1 MKKLCFYFQVH
12 QPFRLKDYGFF
23 NIGVDDQY
31 FDEKINNEIM
41 RKVANKCYLPMNQ
54 LLLEQIEAH
63 NGNFK
68 VAFSISGVCIEQF
81 ELYAEDVLDS
91 FKRLA
96 ATGCVEFIAETYGH
110 SLSALKSP
118 EEFKKQVALQTAK
131 IKEHFGQTPTTFR
144 NTELIYNNQIGSM
157 VYDMGYR
164 TMITEGA
171 DHVMDWRSPNFVY
184 SHCQHPDMKLLLK
197 NYKLSDDI
205 AFRFSERSWESW
217 PLHAETFANWVNST
231 AWNQEIINL
240 FMDYETFGEHQW
252 EESGIFEFMREL
264 PNQII
269 NHSQFD
275 FVTPKEAAEQLN
287 PVSSIDIHNTISWA
301 DAERDLTAWLG
312 NPIQDDAFD
321 ALYTLEQLVN
331 KCDDDKIKDD
341 WVKLQTSDHFYY
353 MCTKFWSDG
362 DVHKYFSHYDSP
374 YDAFRNYMNVLT
386 DFEERVKAAAGYKA
400 DDTVVHKGIIEN
412 FKNYLPQGV
421 VLKED

>member
-12 QPFRLKDYGFF
+12 QPFRLKDYRFF
-23 NIGVDDQY
+23 DISNDDQY
-31 FDEKINNEIM
+31 FDEKINHDIM
-41 RKVANKCYLPMNQ
+41 RKVANKCYLPMNH
-54 LLLEQIEAH
+54 LLLEQIQAH

-81 ELYAEDVLDS
+81 ELYAQDVLDS

-118 EEFKKQVALQTAK
+118 EEFKAQVAKQTAK
-131 IKEHFGQTPTTFR
+131 IKEHFGQVPTTFR
-144 NTELIYNNQIGSM
+144 NTELIYNNHIGSL
-157 VYDMGYR
+157 VHEMGYR

-171 DHVMDWRSPNFVY
+171 DHVMNWRSPNFVY

-217 PLHAETFANWVNST
+217 PLHAETFANWVNET
-231 AWNQEIINL
+231 PWNQEVINL

-275 FVTPKEAAEQLN
+275 FVTPKEAAEQLQ
-287 PVSSIDIHNTISWA
+287 PVSGIDIHNTISWA

-321 ALYTLEQLVN
+321 SLYELEELV
-331 KCDDDKIKDD
+331 KQIDDPKIKED

-374 YDAFRNYMNVLT
+374 YDAFLNYMNVLT
-386 DFEERVKAAAGYKA
+386 DFEERVKKAAGYEPEERE
-400 DDTVVHKGIIEN
+400 VHPGIIEN
-412 FKNYLPQGV
+412 FKNFLPEGV
-421 VLKED
+421 TLD

>member
-12 QPFRLKDYGFF
+12 QPFRLKDYRFF
-23 NIGVDDQY
+23 DISCDDDY
-31 FDEKINNEIM
+31 FDKKLNHEIM
-41 RKVANKCYLPMNQ
+41 RKVADKCYLPMNQ
-54 LLLEQIEAH
+54 LLLEQIQAH

-68 VAFSISGVCIEQF
+68 VSFSISGICIEQF
-81 ELYAEDVLDS
+81 ELYAQDVLDS

-96 ATGCVEFIAETYGH
+96 DTGCVEFIAETYGH

-118 EEFKKQVALQTAK
+118 EEFKAQVAKQTAK
-131 IKEHFGQTPTTFR
+131 VKEHFGQIPTTFR
-144 NTELIYNNQIGSM
+144 NTELIYNNQIGSL
-157 VYDMGYR
+157 VHEMGYK

-171 DHVMDWRSPNFVY
+171 DHIMDWRSPNFIY
-184 SHCQHPDMKLLLK
+184 SHCQHPDLKLLLK

-205 AFRFSERSWESW
+205 AFRFSEQSWESW
-217 PLHAETFANWVNST
+217 PLHAETFGQWVNST

-252 EESGIFEFMREL
+252 AESGIFEFMREL

-275 FVTPKEAAEQLN
+275 FVTPSEAAAQLN
-287 PVSSIDIHNTISWA
+287 PVSEIDIHNTISWA

-321 ALYTLEQLVN
+321 SLYELEELVKN
-331 KCDDDKIKDD
+331 VDDKKIKDD

-374 YDAFRNYMNVLT
+374 YAAFINYMNVLT
-386 DFEERVKAAAGYKA
+386 DFEERVKKAAGYTPEEIKI
-400 DDTVVHKGIIEN
+400 DQGIIEN
-412 FKNYLPQGV
+412 FK
-421 VLKED
+421 K

>member
-12 QPFRLKDYGFF
+12 QPFRLKDYRFF
-23 NIGVDDQY
+23 DISCDDDY
-31 FDEKINNEIM
+31 FDKKLNHEIM
-41 RKVANKCYLPMNQ
+41 RKVADKCYLPMNQ
-54 LLLEQIEAH
+54 LLLEQIQAH

-68 VAFSISGVCIEQF
+68 VSFSISGICIEQF
-81 ELYAEDVLDS
+81 ELYAQDVLDS

-96 ATGCVEFIAETYGH
+96 DTGCVEFIAETYGH

-118 EEFKKQVALQTAK
+118 EEFKAQVAKQTAK
-131 IKEHFGQTPTTFR
+131 VKEHFGQIPTTFR
-144 NTELIYNNQIGSM
+144 NTELIYNNQIGSL
-157 VYDMGYR
+157 VHEMGYK

-171 DHVMDWRSPNFVY
+171 DHIMDWRSPNFIY
-184 SHCQHPDMKLLLK
+184 SHCQHPDLKLLLK

-217 PLHAETFANWVNST
+217 PLHAETFGQWVNST

-252 EESGIFEFMREL
+252 AESGIFEFMREL

-275 FVTPKEAAEQLN
+275 FVTPSEAAAQLN
-287 PVSSIDIHNTISWA
+287 PVSEIDIHNTISWA

-321 ALYTLEQLVN
+321 SLYELEELVKN
-331 KCDDDKIKDD
+331 VDDKKIKDD

-374 YDAFRNYMNVLT
+374 YAAFINYMNVLT
-386 DFEERVKAAAGYKA
+386 DFEERVKKAAGYTPEEIKI
-400 DDTVVHKGIIEN
+400 DQGIIEN
-412 FKNYLPQGV
+412 FKKYLPAFSS
-421 VLKED
+421 

>member
-12 QPFRLKDYGFF
+12 QPFRLKDYRFF
-23 NIGVDDQY
+23 DISCDDDY
-31 FDEKINNEIM
+31 FDKKLNHEIM
-41 RKVANKCYLPMNQ
+41 RKVADKCYLPMNQ
-54 LLLEQIEAH
+54 LLLEQIQAH

-68 VAFSISGVCIEQF
+68 VSFSISGICIEQF
-81 ELYAEDVLDS
+81 ELYAQDVLDS

-96 ATGCVEFIAETYGH
+96 DTGCVEFIAETYGH

-118 EEFKKQVALQTAK
+118 EEFKAQVAKQTAK
-131 IKEHFGQTPTTFR
+131 VKEHFGQIPTTFR
-144 NTELIYNNQIGSM
+144 NTELIYNNQIGSL
-157 VYDMGYR
+157 VHEMGYK

-171 DHVMDWRSPNFVY
+171 DHIMDWRSPNFIY
-184 SHCQHPDMKLLLK
+184 SHCQHPDLKLLLK

-205 AFRFSERSWESW
+205 AFRFSEQSWESW
-217 PLHAETFANWVNST
+217 PLHAETFGQWVNST

-252 EESGIFEFMREL
+252 AESGIFEFMREL

-275 FVTPKEAAEQLN
+275 FVTPSEAAAQLN
-287 PVSSIDIHNTISWA
+287 PVSEIDIHNTISWA

-321 ALYTLEQLVN
+321 SLYELEELVKN
-331 KCDDDKIKDD
+331 VDDKKIKDD

-374 YDAFRNYMNVLT
+374 YAAFINYMNVLT
-386 DFEERVKAAAGYKA
+386 DFEERVKKAAGYTPEEIKI
-400 DDTVVHKGIIEN
+400 DQGIIEN
-412 FKNYLPQGV
+412 FKKYLPYSV
-421 VLKED
+421 DLK

>member
-12 QPFRLKDYGFF
+12 QPFRLKDYRFF
-23 NIGVDDQY
+23 DISCDDDY
-31 FDEKINNEIM
+31 FDKKLNHEIM
-41 RKVANKCYLPMNQ
+41 RKVADKCYLPMNQ
-54 LLLEQIEAH
+54 LLLEQIQAH

-68 VAFSISGVCIEQF
+68 VSFSISGICIEQF
-81 ELYAEDVLDS
+81 ELYAQDVLDS

-96 ATGCVEFIAETYGH
+96 DTGCVEFIAETYGH

-118 EEFKKQVALQTAK
+118 EEFKAQVAKQTAK
-131 IKEHFGQTPTTFR
+131 VKEHFGQTPTTFR
-144 NTELIYNNQIGSM
+144 NTELIYNNQIGSL
-157 VYDMGYR
+157 VHEMGYK

-171 DHVMDWRSPNFVY
+171 DHIMDWRSPNFIY
-184 SHCQHPDMKLLLK
+184 SHCQHPDLKLLLK

-217 PLHAETFANWVNST
+217 PLHAETFGQWVNST

-252 EESGIFEFMREL
+252 AESGIFEFMREL

-275 FVTPKEAAEQLN
+275 FVTPSEAAAQLN
-287 PVSSIDIHNTISWA
+287 PVSDIDIHNTISWA

-321 ALYTLEQLVN
+321 SLYELEELV
-331 KCDDDKIKDD
+331 KKVDDKKIKDD

-374 YDAFRNYMNVLT
+374 YAAFINYMNVLT
-386 DFEERVKAAAGYKA
+386 DFEERVKKAAGYTPEEIKI
-400 DDTVVHKGIIEN
+400 DQGIIEN
-412 FKNYLPQGV
+412 FKNYLPYSV
-421 VLKED
+421 DLK

>member
-12 QPFRLKDYGFF
+12 QPFRLKDYRFF
-23 NIGVDDQY
+23 DISCDDDY
-31 FDEKINNEIM
+31 FDKKLNHEIM
-41 RKVANKCYLPMNQ
+41 RKVADKCYLPMNQ
-54 LLLEQIEAH
+54 LLLEQIHAH

-68 VAFSISGVCIEQF
+68 VSFSISGICIEQF
-81 ELYAEDVLDS
+81 ELYAQDVLDS

-96 ATGCVEFIAETYGH
+96 DTGCVEFIAETYGH

-118 EEFKKQVALQTAK
+118 EEFKAQVAKQTAK
-131 IKEHFGQTPTTFR
+131 VKEHFGQTPTTFR
-144 NTELIYNNQIGSM
+144 NTELIYNNQIGSL
-157 VYDMGYR
+157 VHEMGYK

-171 DHVMDWRSPNFVY
+171 DHIMDWRSPNFIY
-184 SHCQHPDMKLLLK
+184 SHCQHPDLKLLLK

-217 PLHAETFANWVNST
+217 PLHAETFGQWVNST

-252 EESGIFEFMREL
+252 AESGIFEFMREL

-275 FVTPKEAAEQLN
+275 FVTPSEAAAQLN
-287 PVSSIDIHNTISWA
+287 PVSDIDIHNTISWA

-321 ALYTLEQLVN
+321 SLYELEELV
-331 KCDDDKIKDD
+331 KKVDDQKIKDD

-374 YDAFRNYMNVLT
+374 YAAFINYMNVLT
-386 DFEERVKAAAGYKA
+386 DFEERVKKAAGYTPEEIKINQ
-400 DDTVVHKGIIEN
+400 GIIEN
-412 FKNYLPQGV
+412 FKNYLPYSV
-421 VLKED
+421 DLK

>member
-12 QPFRLKDYGFF
+12 QPFRLKEYGFF
-23 NIGVDDQY
+23 NIGKDDSY
-31 FDEKINNEIM
+31 FDEKLNREIM
-41 RKVANKCYLPMNQ
+41 RKVADKCYLPMNQ

-68 VAFSISGVCIEQF
+68 VSFSISGVCIEQF
-81 ELYAEDVLDS
+81 ELYAQDVLDS

-110 SLSALKSP
+110 SLSALVSP
-118 EEFKKQVALQTAK
+118 EEFKAQVAKQTAK
-131 IKEHFGQTPTTFR
+131 VKEHFGQTPTTFR
-144 NTELIYNNQIGSM
+144 NTELIYNNQIGSL
-157 VYDMGYR
+157 VHEMGYR

-171 DHVMDWRSPNFVY
+171 DHVMDWRSPNFMY
-184 SHCQHPDMKLLLK
+184 AHCQHPDMNLLLK

-217 PLHAETFANWVNST
+217 PLHAETFGKWVNDT

-269 NHSQFD
+269 NHSQFE
-275 FVTPKEAAEQLN
+275 FVTPSEASKQLS
-287 PVSSIDIHNTISWA
+287 PVSGIDIHNTISWA

-312 NPIQDDAFD
+312 NPIQDDAFES
-321 ALYTLEQLVN
+321 LYKLEELV
-331 KCDDDKIKDD
+331 KKVTDPKIKDD
-341 WVKLQTSDHFYY
+341 WIKLQTSDHFYY

-362 DVHKYFSHYDSP
+362 DVHKYFSHYESP
-374 YDAFRNYMNVLT
+374 YDGFLNYMNVLV
-386 DFEERVKAAAGYKA
+386 DFEERVRQNLGIKNA
-400 DDTVVHKGIIEN
+400 DNDVHPGIIEN
-412 FKNYLPQGV
+412 FKRYLPEGV
-421 VLKED
+421 EI

>member
-12 QPFRLKDYGFF
+12 QPFRLKNYRFF
-23 NIGVDDQY
+23 DIGQDDQY
-31 FDEKINNEIM
+31 FDEKLNHDIM
-41 RKVANKCYLPMNQ
+41 RKVADKCYLPMNQ
-54 LLLEQIEAH
+54 LLLEQIQAH

-68 VAFSISGVCIEQF
+68 VSFSISGVCIEQF
-81 ELYAEDVLDS
+81 EKYAQDVLDS

-96 ATGCVEFIAETYGH
+96 DTGCVEFIAETYGH
-110 SLSALKSP
+110 SLSALVSP
-118 EEFKKQVALQTAK
+118 EEFKSQVAKQTAK

-144 NTELIYNNQIGSM
+144 NTELIYNNAIGSL
-157 VYDMGYR
+157 VNEMGYK

-205 AFRFSERSWESW
+205 AFRFSEQAWESW
-217 PLHAETFANWVNST
+217 PLQSETFAQWVNST

-252 EESGIFEFMREL
+252 AESGIFDFMREL

-269 NHSQFD
+269 NHTQFD
-275 FVTPKEAAEQLN
+275 FVTPKEAAEQLQ
-287 PVSSIDIHNTISWA
+287 PVSGIDIHNTISWA

-312 NPIQDDAFD
+312 NPIQDDAFE
-321 ALYTLEQLVN
+321 ALYKLEELV
-331 KCDDDKIKDD
+331 KKIDDEKIQDD

-374 YDAFRNYMNVLT
+374 YDGFLNYMNVLV
-386 DFEERVKAAAGYKA
+386 DFEERVREHLGVENA
-400 DDTVVHKGIIEN
+400 DPDVHPGIIEN
-412 FKNYLPQGV
+412 FKKFLPEGV
-421 VLKED
+421 EL

>member
-12 QPFRLKDYGFF
+12 QPFRLKDYRFF
-23 NIGVDDQY
+23 DISCDDDY
-31 FDEKINNEIM
+31 FDKKLNHEIM
-41 RKVANKCYLPMNQ
+41 RKVADKCYLPMNQ
-54 LLLEQIEAH
+54 LLLEQIQAH

-68 VAFSISGVCIEQF
+68 VSFSISGICIEQF
-81 ELYAEDVLDS
+81 ELYAQDVLDS

-96 ATGCVEFIAETYGH
+96 DTGCVEFIAETYGH

-118 EEFKKQVALQTAK
+118 EEFKAQVAKQTAK
-131 IKEHFGQTPTTFR
+131 VKEHFGQIPTTFR
-144 NTELIYNNQIGSM
+144 NTELIYNNQIGSL
-157 VYDMGYR
+157 VHEMGYK

-171 DHVMDWRSPNFVY
+171 DHIMDWRSPNFIY
-184 SHCQHPDMKLLLK
+184 SHCQHPDLKLLLK

-217 PLHAETFANWVNST
+217 PLHAETFGQWVNST

-252 EESGIFEFMREL
+252 AESGIFEFMREL

-275 FVTPKEAAEQLN
+275 FVTPSEAAAQLN
-287 PVSSIDIHNTISWA
+287 PVSEIDIHNTISWA

-321 ALYTLEQLVN
+321 SLYELEELVKN
-331 KCDDDKIKDD
+331 VDDKKIKDD

-374 YDAFRNYMNVLT
+374 YAAFINYMNVLT
-386 DFEERVKAAAGYKA
+386 DFEERVKKAAGYTPEEIKI
-400 DDTVVHKGIIEN
+400 DQGIIEN
-412 FKNYLPQGV
+412 FKKYLPYSV
-421 VLKED
+421 DLK